1 MEQSS
6 VIRAAIVVA
15 LAALLDAVVVPYL
28 TFGFFSPRLTL
39 IAVVFAVAPLR
50 DLQAVLLGFFG
61 GILLDALGSNLFGVG
76 ALGGLLAAMLASRA
90 SAVRRRGS
98 ERVLLAQ
105 VAGLA
110 VAGYDLLGYTARWLA
125 GLGVPQLGEYAVG
138 GVLPDALI
146 NALLAFLVGGW
157 LLKVVNSNSP
167 TAGKSRKYQLCISIG
182 LSARCRPSAMHA
194 TWFS

>member
-1 MEQSS
+1 VEQAS

-39 IAVVFAVAPLR
+39 IAIVFAVAPLR

-61 GILLDALGSNLFGVG
+61 GILLDALGSDLFGVG
-76 ALGGLLAAMLASRA
+76 ALGGLIAAMLASRS

-110 VAGYDLLGYTARWLA
+110 VACYDLLGYSARWLA
-125 GLGVPQLGEYAVG
+125 GLGVPQLGEYAVV

-157 LLKVVNSNSP
+157 LLNLVDIKTP
-167 TAGKSRKYQLCISIG
+167 HG
-182 LSARCRPSAMHA
+182 
-194 TWFS
+194 

>member
-1 MEQSS
+1 VEQAS

-15 LAALLDAVVVPYL
+15 IAALLDAVVVPYL

-61 GILLDALGSNLFGVG
+61 GILLDALGSGLFGVG
-76 ALGGLLAAMLASRA
+76 ALAGLLTAMLASRA
-90 SAVRRRGS
+90 SAVRRSGS
-98 ERVLLAQ
+98 QKVLLAQ

-110 VAGYDLLGYTARWLA
+110 VAAYDLLGYSARWLA

-138 GVLPDALI
+138 GVLPDAVI

-157 LLKVVNSNSP
+157 LLNVVNIKPPHSWE
-167 TAGKSRKYQLCISIG
+167 K
-182 LSARCRPSAMHA
+182 
-194 TWFS
+194 

>member
-1 MEQSS
+1 VEQAS
-6 VIRAAIVVA
+6 VVRAAIIVA
-15 LAALLDAVVVPYL
+15 TAALLDAVVVPYL

-39 IAVVFAVAPLR
+39 IAIIFAASPLR

-61 GILLDALGSNLFGVG
+61 GILLDALGSDLFGVG

-90 SAVRRRGS
+90 SAVRRRGT

-125 GLGVPQLGEYAVG
+125 GLAVPHLGEYAVV
-138 GVLPDALI
+138 GVLPDALV
-146 NALLAFLVGGW
+146 NALIAFLLGGW
-157 LLKVVNSNSP
+157 LLNLVNIKP
-167 TAGKSRKYQLCISIG
+167 PR
-182 LSARCRPSAMHA
+182 
-194 TWFS
+194 TWEK

>member
-1 MEQSS
+1 VEQAS
-6 VIRAAIVVA
+6 VVRAAIVVA

-39 IAVVFAVAPLR
+39 IAVVFAASSLR

-61 GILLDALGSNLFGVG
+61 GILLDALGSDLFGVG

-90 SAVRRRGS
+90 SAVRRRGT

-138 GVLPDALI
+138 GVLPDAVI
-146 NALLAFLVGGW
+146 NALLAFLVGRW
-157 LLKVVNSNSP
+157 LLGVVNIKTP
-167 TAGKSRKYQLCISIG
+167 HGWER
-182 LSARCRPSAMHA
+182 
-194 TWFS
+194 

>member
-1 MEQSS
+1 VEQAS

-28 TFGFFSPRLTL
+28 TFGFFSPALTL
-39 IAVVFAVAPLR
+39 IAIVFAVAPLR

-61 GILLDALGSNLFGVG
+61 GILLDALGSDLFGVG
-76 ALGGLLAAMLASRA
+76 ALGGLIAAMLASRS

-110 VAGYDLLGYTARWLA
+110 VACYDLLGYSARWLA
-125 GLGVPQLGEYAVG
+125 GLGVPPLGEYAVG

-146 NALLAFLVGGW
+146 NALLAFLIGGW
-157 LLKVVNSNSP
+157 LLNVVNINP
-167 TAGKSRKYQLCISIG
+167 PHRWEK
-182 LSARCRPSAMHA
+182 
-194 TWFS
+194 

>member
-1 MEQSS
+1 MEHAS

-28 TFGFFSPRLTL
+28 TFGFFSPRLSL

-61 GILLDALGSNLFGVG
+61 GILLDALGSDLFGVG

-110 VAGYDLLGYTARWLA
+110 VAGYDLLGYSARWLA

-138 GVLPDALI
+138 GVLPDALV

-157 LLKVVNSNSP
+157 LLNVVDIKP
-167 TAGKSRKYQLCISIG
+167 PHG
-182 LSARCRPSAMHA
+182 
-194 TWFS
+194 

>member
-1 MEQSS
+1 VEQAS
-6 VIRAAIVVA
+6 VVRAAIVVA

-39 IAVVFAVAPLR
+39 IAIVFSASSLR

-90 SAVRRRGS
+90 STVRRRGT

-110 VAGYDLLGYTARWLA
+110 VAGYDLLGYSARWLA

-157 LLKVVNSNSP
+157 LLNVVNIKTSHS
-167 TAGKSRKYQLCISIG
+167 
-182 LSARCRPSAMHA
+182 
-194 TWFS
+194 

>member
-1 MEQSS
+1 VEQAS

-15 LAALLDAVVVPYL
+15 IAALLDAVVIPYL

-61 GILLDALGSNLFGVG
+61 GILLDALGADLFGVG
-76 ALGGLLAAMLASRA
+76 ALAGLIAAMLASRA

-98 ERVLLAQ
+98 EKVLFAQ

-110 VAGYDLLGYTARWLA
+110 VVAYDLLSYSARWLA
-125 GLGVPQLGEYAVG
+125 GLEVPQLGEYAVW
-138 GVLPDALI
+138 GVLPDAII
-146 NALLAFLVGGW
+146 NGLLAYLIGWW
-157 LLKVVNSNSP
+157 LLNVVDIKTP
-167 TAGKSRKYQLCISIG
+167 HGWEK
-182 LSARCRPSAMHA
+182 
-194 TWFS
+194 

>member
-1 MEQSS
+1 MEQAS
-6 VIRAAIVVA
+6 VIRAAIVIA

-61 GILLDALGSNLFGVG
+61 GILLDALGSDLFGVG
-76 ALGGLLAAMLASRA
+76 ALGGLLAAMLSSRA

-105 VAGLA
+105 VAGIA
-110 VAGYDLLGYTARWLA
+110 VAGFDLLGYSARWLA
-125 GLGVPQLGEYAVG
+125 GVSVPQLSEYAVWG
-138 GVLPDALI
+138 ILPDALI
-146 NALLAFLVGGW
+146 NALIAFLIGGW
-157 LLKVVNSNSP
+157 LLQIVNVKPQHS
-167 TAGKSRKYQLCISIG
+167 
-182 LSARCRPSAMHA
+182 
-194 TWFS
+194 WE

>member
-1 MEQSS
+1 VEQAS

-15 LAALLDAVVVPYL
+15 IAALLDAVVVPYL
-28 TFGFFSPRLTL
+28 TFGFFSPGLTL
-39 IAVVFAVAPLR
+39 IAIVFAVPPLR

-61 GILLDALGSNLFGVG
+61 GILLDALGSDLFGVG
-76 ALGGLLAAMLASRA
+76 ALGGLIAAMLASRS

-110 VAGYDLLGYTARWLA
+110 VACYDLLGYSARWLA
-125 GLGVPQLGEYAVG
+125 GLGVPPLGEYAVV

-157 LLKVVNSNSP
+157 LLNLVNIKTP
-167 TAGKSRKYQLCISIG
+167 HG
-182 LSARCRPSAMHA
+182 
-194 TWFS
+194 